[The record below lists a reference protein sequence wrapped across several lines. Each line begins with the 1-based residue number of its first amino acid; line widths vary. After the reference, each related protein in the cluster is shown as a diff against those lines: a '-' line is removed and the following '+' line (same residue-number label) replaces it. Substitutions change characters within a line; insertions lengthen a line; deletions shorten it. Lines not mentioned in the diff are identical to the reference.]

1 MIDSSESS
9 CPCPQLSLKHTA
21 FNAQFV
27 PLSLVESYFWILAAD
42 YCRHRN
48 CPTMFTIFRC
58 CHQLEKLEEFL
69 NFRVKVKKYKQ
80 VTSSDGKQ
88 SFHILSHSR
97 TQHAPSGNNRDA
109 LVGTVPVMV
118 LAKR

>member
-1 MIDSSESS
+1 MIDLSESS

-27 PLSLVESYFWILAAD
+27 PLAAD